1 MRFIQNIGGCDPEMN
16 EQPPYLDQC
25 RKMDAD
31 ELAVYIREN
40 LHQMYDYD
48 PGIGHPHTYEE
59 FLVVWRLLRTKTDAG
74 TPALPTR
81 NPLEAAYA
89 KRRRTQDL
97 LYNEAPGNPKF
108 TKRDRRKMELTLER
122 LDREIEEM
130 KAPAPETPKQA
141 ALNIASEIFEEI
153 EHVFKRT
160 PTDRRLQWH
169 PARPGSLS
177 IANISRYYEDKR
189 HYNPETRFDM
199 DRIEK
204 AKTLDPDDPPWLGP
218 DGFDGYIIFT
228 FPGTTKALMEC
239 PEVGNAAYVIHKGW
253 ESWSQ
258 MDKQELI
265 AEAERGGDVTRIPHQ
280 GDDWPDKIKRE
291 LERE

>member
-1 MRFIQNIGGCDPEMN
+1 MN
-16 EQPPYLDQC
+16 EQPPYLDKC
-25 RKMDAD
+25 KKMDAD

-48 PGIGHPHTYEE
+48 PGIGHPHTHEE

-177 IANISRYYEDKR
+177 IANISRYYEDKH

>member
-1 MRFIQNIGGCDPEMN
+1 MN
-16 EQPPYLDQC
+16 EQPPYLDKC

-59 FLVVWRLLRTKTDAG
+59 FLVVWRLLRAKTDAG

-89 KRRRTQDL
+89 KWRRTQDL

-204 AKTLDPDDPPWLGP
+204 TKTLDPDDPPWLGP